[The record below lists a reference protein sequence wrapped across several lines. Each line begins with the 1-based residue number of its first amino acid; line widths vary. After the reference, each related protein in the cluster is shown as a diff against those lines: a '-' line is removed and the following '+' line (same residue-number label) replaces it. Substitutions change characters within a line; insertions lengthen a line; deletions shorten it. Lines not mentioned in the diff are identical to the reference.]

1 MLNRPAG
8 ALSIVIKSAVLFG
21 RIFTNAAQGFVALQA
36 GGRYWPEEIWD
47 HDRGTGLQVDGAPVE
62 VINELL
68 DSLHLLL
75 LIDWDLATEEVF
87 DGGKE

>member
-1 MLNRPAG
+1 MLNRPAD
-8 ALSIVIKSAVLFG
+8 ALPIARKSAVLVG
-21 RIFTNAAQGFVALQA
+21 GICTNPTQGCVALQA
-36 GGRYWPEEIWD
+36 GGRYWPAEIWD
-47 HDRGTGLQVDGAPVE
+47 HGKEMRLQVDRAPVE

-68 DSLHLLL
+68 NSLHLLL